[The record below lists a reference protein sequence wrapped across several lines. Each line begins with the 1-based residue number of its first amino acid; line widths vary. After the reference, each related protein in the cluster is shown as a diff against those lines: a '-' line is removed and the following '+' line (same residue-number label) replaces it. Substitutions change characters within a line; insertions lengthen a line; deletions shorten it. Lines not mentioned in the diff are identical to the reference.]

1 MGPSKD
7 ATMNSQPG
15 WYPDPQN
22 PTIVRY
28 WDGQQWTSATQ
39 PNTLAGPAQFHP
51 ATPPKKPM
59 GTGAKLLI
67 IGLSILGFGIFVSA
81 LSGNDKSTSTATRIT
96 STTRAPA
103 AVVDKVAP
111 ETKPPTTTKQEQVAT
126 GFGTEVRDGKFGFV
140 VTKVESGLA
149 TIGKE
154 SSWFSETAEGQ
165 FVVVYVDVTNTS
177 NKSQYYASSNQVLID
192 DQGRE
197 FTNNYSAEF
206 GLEGDDKGA
215 GDINPGITR
224 STRVVFDIPVG
235 AVPVAIEVHDSMFS
249 GGARINFN

>member
-1 MGPSKD
+1 
-7 ATMNSQPG
+7 MNSQPG

-22 PTIVRY
+22 PTIVRF

-39 PNTLAGPAQFHP
+39 PNTLAGPAQFRP
-51 ATPPKKPM
+51 GAPPKKPM
-59 GTGAKLLI
+59 STGAKLLI
-67 IGLSILGFGIFVSA
+67 IGVSILGIGISISA
-81 LSGNDKSTSTATRIT
+81 LSSNDKSTSTASRIA

-103 AVVDKVAP
+103 AVLDKVAP
-111 ETKPPTTTKQEQVAT
+111 ETKPPTTTDQEQVAT
-126 GFGTEVRDGKFGFV
+126 GFGTEARDGKFGFV

-149 TIGKE
+149 TVGRE

-197 FTNNYSAEF
+197 FTNNSSAEF
-206 GLEGDDKGA
+206 GLEGEDKGA

-224 STRVVFDIPVG
+224 STRVVFDIPLG
-235 AVPVAIEVHDSMFS
+235 AVPAAIEVHDSMFS
-249 GGARINFN
+249 DGARINFN